1 MDFTLI
7 MEPNQGINMYT
18 ELENLPTT
26 LAFKKSKQNL
36 DLLSQ
41 YYGRILVNT
50 AINKNMSI
58 PIYSLLSDLPN
69 RTHGTLI
76 LGNAQ
81 TPRKVF
87 NHAKLKEILIRKDI
101 HPLLALEYIK
111 EILQ

>member
-1 MDFTLI
+1 
-7 MEPNQGINMYT
+7 MYN
-18 ELENLPTT
+18 ELENLPVT
-26 LAFKKSKQNL
+26 LVFKKTKQNL

-41 YYGRILVNT
+41 YYGEILVK
-50 AINKNMSI
+50 ASRNKNMSI
-58 PIYSLLSDLPN
+58 PIYSLLSDVPN
-69 RTHGTLI
+69 RTRGALI

>member
-1 MDFTLI
+1 MHTK
-7 MEPNQGINMYT
+7 
-18 ELENLPTT
+18 LENLPVT
-26 LAFKKSKQNL
+26 LVFKKSKQNL

-41 YYGRILVNT
+41 YYGEILVNT
-50 AINKNMSI
+50 ARNKNMTI
-58 PIYSLLSDLPN
+58 PIYSLLSDVPN
-69 RTHGTLI
+69 RTHGTLTI
-76 LGNAQ
+76 GATQ

>member
-1 MDFTLI
+1 
-7 MEPNQGINMYT
+7 MYT
-18 ELENLPTT
+18 ELENLPVT
-26 LAFKKSKQNL
+26 LVFKKSKQNL

-41 YYGRILVNT
+41 YYGGILVNT
-50 AINKNMSI
+50 PRNKNIAI
-58 PIYSLLSDLPN
+58 PIFRLLADVPN

-81 TPRKVF
+81 SPRKVF

-101 HPLLALEYIK
+101 HPLLALEFIK

>member
-1 MDFTLI
+1 
-7 MEPNQGINMYT
+7 MYL
-18 ELENLPTT
+18 ELDNLPVT
-26 LAFKKSKQNL
+26 LVFKKTKQNL

-41 YYGRILVNT
+41 YYGGILVKT
-50 AINKNMSI
+50 ARNKNMAI
-58 PIYSLLSDLPN
+58 PIYSLLVDVPN

-101 HPLLALEYIK
+101 HPLLALEFIK

>member
-1 MDFTLI
+1 MHI
-7 MEPNQGINMYT
+7 
-18 ELENLPTT
+18 ELENLPVT
-26 LAFKKSKQNL
+26 LVFKKSKQNL

-41 YYGRILVNT
+41 YYEEILVK
-50 AINKNMSI
+50 ASRNKNIAI
-58 PIYSLLSDLPN
+58 PISSLLADVPN
-69 RTHGTLI
+69 RTHGSLI

-111 EILQ
+111 EMLK